1 MTGSDT
7 STGGMEREVLE
18 YIKPFAFGEHDEA
31 RIVKVEKHD
40 IETGQVETH
49 VGIEVKLDD
58 GRWFYKTGFGRCLD
72 TDTERMED
80 E

>member
-1 MTGSDT
+1 MSDT
-7 STGGMEREVLE
+7 STSGSEREVLE
-18 YIKPFAFGEHDEA
+18 YIKPFGFGEHDEA
-31 RIVKVEKHD
+31 RIVKVEKDD

-72 TDTERMED
+72 TDMERDDGE
-80 E
+80 